1 MINSQPLIIPRE
13 YLNSYYHRIN
23 NISQHCEDVLR
34 KMLVVDPKKRIDW
47 NELFEHKIVY
57 YKEE

>member
-1 MINSQPLIIPRE
+1 LIIPRE